1 MRRVRNAKGQDKALD
16 ELYKR
21 YESRGIT
28 YDHSPEYAEQK
39 SREIS
44 ARTTAPKS
52 YKMSAGVAADLKKYK
67 NGVAGARRYMTDGD
81 FADYYKASREYAPTS
96 NVELETT
103 ILLQKVNKTKRNDS
117 NIKMKNE
124 KNDIKKKLKAEAD
137 KNNPKDLWR
146 IRNEMNK
153 SSEAK
158 KKAAPKSKPI
168 TSEEIKKVAKDA
180 VKTWIPIEER
190 HSEQI
195 VEGKKTKIPTGVILA
210 ILVITLSL
218 LMIVG
223 SAVLLGAAQ
232 REQNDL
238 KDEIENLDFQ
248 IGELNTELNKKNEKI
263 DIEFYAEEVLGMI
276 NQEHVNAEYINSN
289 KTDGVEKH
297 QNEKVSL
304 ASLIEWIL
312 QNLK

>member
-1 MRRVRNAKGQDKALD
+1 MKKVQNAKGQEKALD
-16 ELYKR
+16 ELYRR
-21 YESRGIT
+21 YESRGMT
-28 YDHSPEYAEQK
+28 YDHSPEYTEQK

-52 YKMSAGVAADLKKYK
+52 YKMSAGVAADLKQYK

-81 FADYYKASREYAPTS
+81 FANYYKASREYAPTS

-103 ILLQKVNKTKRNDS
+103 ILLQKINKAKRNDG
-117 NIKMKNE
+117 NINMKNE

-137 KNNPKDLWR
+137 KNNPKDLWKK
-146 IRNEMNK
+146 RNEMIK
-153 SSEAK
+153 SSQVK
-158 KKAAPKSKPI
+158 KKAAPVIKPI
-168 TSEEIKKVAKDA
+168 TSDDVKKVAKEA
-180 VKTWIPIEER
+180 VKTWIPVEER
-190 HSEQI
+190 HNEHI
-195 VEGKKTKIPTGVILA
+195 VEGTKTKIPTGVILA
-210 ILVITLSL
+210 ILAITLSL

-223 SAVLLGAAQ
+223 SAVLLGAAR

-248 IGELNTELNKKNEKI
+248 IGELNTELNKRNEKI
-263 DIEFYAEEVLGMI
+263 DIEFYAQEVLGMI

-297 QNEKVSL
+297 QVEKVSL
-304 ASLIEWIL
+304 ASLINWIL